1 MPFSPS
7 LRIVRLL
14 RPALWALALSA
25 PVAAWATSATSAATS
40 SASATTPATA
50 GPKVQ
55 DISLIAGTCANCH
68 GPDGRSTGGIPSLR
82 GVNERH
88 LLQRLQAFKAGTATD
103 ATVMT
108 RLMKGYDDAQIQ
120 ALAQWFSKEAN

>member
-1 MPFSPS
+1 MPLSP
-7 LRIVRLL
+7 LPRL
-14 RPALWALALSA
+14 RPALWLAAALLA
-25 PVAAWATSATSAATS
+25 PAAMAQNAPAA
-40 SASATTPATA
+40 ASA
-50 GPKVQ
+50 GPGVQ

>member
-1 MPFSPS
+1 MPLSP
-7 LRIVRLL
+7 VRAL
-14 RPALWALALSA
+14 RPALWLAAALLA
-25 PVAAWATSATSAATS
+25 PAAMAQ
-40 SASATTPATA
+40 ATA
-50 GPKVQ
+50 AAPAAAGPNVQ

-88 LLQRLQAFKAGTATD
+88 LLARMQAFKAGTATD

-108 RLMKGYDDAQIQ
+108 RLMKGYDDTQIQ
-120 ALAQWFSKEAN
+120 ALAQWFSKEAK

>member
-1 MPFSPS
+1 MPLSP
-7 LRIVRLL
+7 VHTL
-14 RPALWALALSA
+14 RPALWLAAALLAPAALAQTTA
-25 PVAAWATSATSAATS
+25 TAAGAATAA
-40 SASATTPATA
+40 ASTA
-50 GPKVQ
+50 GPSVQ

-82 GVNERH
+82 GVHERH

>member
-1 MPFSPS
+1 MPLPLSFS
-7 LRIVRLL
+7 L
-14 RPALWALALSA
+14 RPALCLAAALLA
-25 PVAAWATSATSAATS
+25 PAAIAQTVPAASAA
-40 SASATTPATA
+40 AA
-50 GPKVQ
+50 GPSVQ

-88 LLQRLQAFKAGTATD
+88 LLQRLQAFKTGTATD

-108 RLMKGYDDAQIQ
+108 RLMKGYDDAQIA
-120 ALAQWFSKEAN
+120 ALAQWFSKETH

>member
-1 MPFSPS
+1 MPLS
-7 LRIVRLL
+7 LSSSL
-14 RPALWALALSA
+14 RPALWLTAALLA
-25 PVAAWATSATSAATS
+25 PAAFAQTAPAA
-40 SASATTPATA
+40 APAA
-50 GPKVQ
+50 GPTVQ

-68 GPDGRSTGGIPSLR
+68 GPDGRSAGGIPSLR

-108 RLMKGYDDAQIQ
+108 RLMKGYDDAQIA
-120 ALAQWFSKEAN
+120 ALAQWFSKESN

>member
-1 MPFSPS
+1 MPLSP
-7 LRIVRLL
+7 VRTLG
-14 RPALWALALSA
+14 PALWLAAALLAPSA
-25 PVAAWATSATSAATS
+25 MAQNAAPAAVLD
-40 SASATTPATA
+40 A
-50 GPKVQ
+50 GPSVQ

-68 GPDGRSTGGIPSLR
+68 GPNGRSTGVIPSLR

-88 LLQRLQAFKAGTATD
+88 LLARMQAFKAGTATD

-120 ALAQWFSKEAN
+120 ALAQWFSKEAK